1 MSDANKD
8 KMIEIFRTVFF
19 DLEGQD
25 DALVI
30 NYSKHASSTWD
41 SAAHLLLLTCIEEGF
56 GIKIPDDEALML
68 DSFATSLAF
77 VST

>member
-1 MSDANKD
+1 VGDANKI

-25 DALVI
+25 DAIVTK
-30 NYSKHASSTWD
+30 YSKHASSTWD

-56 GIKIPDDEALML
+56 GIKIPDEEALVI
-68 DSFATSLAF
+68 DSFASAVAF
-77 VST
+77 VI